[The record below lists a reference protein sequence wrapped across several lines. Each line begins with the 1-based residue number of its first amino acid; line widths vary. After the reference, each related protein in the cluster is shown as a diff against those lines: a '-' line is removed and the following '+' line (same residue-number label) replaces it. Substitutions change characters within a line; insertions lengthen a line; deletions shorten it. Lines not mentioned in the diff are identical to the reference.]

1 MLHLPK
7 KKTNIKPLAHH
18 FTSFSQQATTSF
30 SDKMKMQFGCAVQ
43 KQNRISSSL
52 PLAVFED
59 THTWIF
65 LLLLLNRNQS
75 ARHVLEMAYSGRT
88 EEPAFSRN
96 GFLIDLSH
104 VPVNYLMNGEMSPTA
119 YMSFAAER
127 NAIQSA
133 VSGGKVAQRWLGW
146 MLLLT
151 MRVRCF
157 RK

>member
-1 MLHLPK
+1 
-7 KKTNIKPLAHH
+7 
-18 FTSFSQQATTSF
+18 
-30 SDKMKMQFGCAVQ
+30 MQFGCAVQ

-65 LLLLLNRNQS
+65 LLLLLLNRNQS
-75 ARHVLEMAYSGRT
+75 ALHDVLEMAYSGHT

-104 VPVNYLMNGEMSPTA
+104 VSVNYLMNGEMSPTA

-127 NAIQSA
+127 NAIRAQLVAES
-133 VSGGKVAQRWLGW
+133 STKVAGMDAAADDARSMFSEIDRA
-146 MLLLT
+146 MLFGHHMSFVVDVFWVT
-151 MRVRCF
+151 R
-157 RK
+157 